1 MHPVIHC
8 ISLHITPTGKQFV
21 RTHRTLKHTENLSEC
36 LLRLVLLMRLD
47 MQQNA
52 MLKIMFV

>member
-8 ISLHITPTGKQFV
+8 ISLHINSTGKQFV
-21 RTHRTLKHTENLSEC
+21 RTHGTLKHNENLSEC
-36 LLRLVLLMRLD
+36 LLRLLLLVRLD

-52 MLKIMFV
+52 MLKIMSV

>member
-1 MHPVIHC
+1 MHPDIHC

-21 RTHRTLKHTENLSEC
+21 RTHGTLKHTENLSEC
-36 LLRLVLLMRLD
+36 LLRLLLLVRLD
-47 MQQNA
+47 KQQNA